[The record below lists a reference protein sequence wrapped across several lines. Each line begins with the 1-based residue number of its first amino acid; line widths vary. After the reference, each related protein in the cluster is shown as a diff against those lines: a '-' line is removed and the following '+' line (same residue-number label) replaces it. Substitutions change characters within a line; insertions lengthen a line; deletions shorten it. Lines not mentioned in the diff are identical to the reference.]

1 MIIITYQY
9 LKEDTFVTFFGSL
22 VVEQKPPDP
31 NSSFDIIVFI
41 NDTEDE
47 DESMWISPNDII
59 VINGFSSRL
68 CF

>member
-1 MIIITYQY
+1 MIIKTYQY
-9 LKEDTFVTFFGSL
+9 LKKGAFVTFFSSL
-22 VVEQKPPDP
+22 VVEKKPPDP
-31 NSSFDIIVFI
+31 NTSFDIIVLI
-41 NDTEDE
+41 NDTDE